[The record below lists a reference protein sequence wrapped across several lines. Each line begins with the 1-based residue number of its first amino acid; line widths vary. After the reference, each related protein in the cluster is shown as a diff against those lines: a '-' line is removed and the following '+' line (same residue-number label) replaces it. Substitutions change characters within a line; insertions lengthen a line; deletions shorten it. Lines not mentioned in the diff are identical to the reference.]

1 VDAVKRG
8 WVRPVLALLLVA
20 AGIVAAR
27 SLGLGDLIRLE
38 NVARLKQWIEGYGA
52 LAPAVYVAGYV
63 LATVFFV
70 PGLPVTVLGG
80 VAFGPLWGTL
90 YVWIGATIGAGLAF
104 LVARYAVRSTVER
117 WVRAS
122 PRIAKMD
129 GQVAEH
135 GWRIV
140 MLTRLVPIFPFNL
153 QNYAFGI
160 TRIGFWPY
168 LITSSIC
175 ILPATAAF
183 TFAGGALSDGRG
195 DIKRALAYLA
205 IAGVLLVLIS
215 LIPRWLQ
222 RRSKLAGDLL
232 KAAAIAALLG
242 VALPAD
248 AAGPAYAAEND
259 AYARLLKAHVSPG
272 TVSGI
277 KVALVDYRAVK
288 ADPAYAQA
296 LSALAE
302 SRPDALASDAERIA
316 FWVNAYNLAAI
327 KAVLDQ
333 YPTKSIRDGGSLL
346 SPIWKKKVATVARTV
361 YSLDDIEH
369 GILRKAFR
377 EPRVH
382 FAIVCASLSCPD
394 LRAEPYDPARL
405 DAQLDQQVA
414 AFLSNVT
421 KGFQPGADGKT
432 ARASSIF
439 KWFAG
444 DFSVSG
450 GVAAFIRA
458 KSSPDVA
465 TRLGA
470 LTDAGL
476 SYLDYDWSL
485 NDTAR
490 SS

>member
-1 VDAVKRG
+1 MRRG
-8 WVRPVLALLLVA
+8 WIRPVLVLLLVV
-20 AGIVAAR
+20 AGMVAAR

-52 LAPAVYVAGYV
+52 LGPAVYVVGYI

-70 PGLPVTVLGG
+70 PGLPITVLGG

-117 WVRAS
+117 WVQAS

-153 QNYAFGI
+153 QNYAYGI

-175 ILPATAAF
+175 ILPGTVAF

-195 DIKRALAYLA
+195 DVKRTLGYLA
-205 IAGVLLVLIS
+205 IAGVLLALIS
-215 LIPRWLQ
+215 LIPRRLQ

-232 KAAAIAALLG
+232 KVAAVAALLG

-248 AAGPAYAAEND
+248 AAPAYAGEND
-259 AYARLLKAHVSPG
+259 AYAKLLRAHVRPG
-272 TVSGI
+272 VVSGI

-288 ADPAYAQA
+288 GDPAYAQA
-296 LSALAE
+296 LNTLAE

-316 FWVNAYNLAAI
+316 FWVNAYNLSAI

-333 YPTKSIRDGGSLL
+333 YPTKSIKDGGSLL

-369 GILRKAFR
+369 GILRKAFK

-382 FAIVCASLSCPD
+382 FAIVCTSLSCPD
-394 LRAEPYDPARL
+394 LRVEPYDPARL
-405 DAQLDQQVA
+405 DAQLDQQAA
-414 AFLSNVT
+414 AFLSNAT
-421 KGFQPGADGKT
+421 KGLKPSADGKT

-444 DFSVSG
+444 DFAASG

-465 TRLGA
+465 ARLGA

-476 SYLDYDWSL
+476 SYLDYDWTL

-490 SS
+490 TS

>member
-1 VDAVKRG
+1 MRRG

-27 SLGLGDLIRLE
+27 AFGLDDMIRLE

-52 LAPAVYVAGYV
+52 LAPAVFITGYI

-70 PGLPVTVLGG
+70 PGLPITVLGG
-80 VAFGPLWGTL
+80 VAFGSLWGTL
-90 YVWIGATIGAGLAF
+90 YVWIGATIGLGLAF

-117 WVRAS
+117 WVQAS
-122 PRIAKMD
+122 PRIARMD
-129 GQVAEH
+129 GQVAGH

-153 QNYAFGI
+153 QNYAYGI

-175 ILPATAAF
+175 MLPGTAAF

-195 DIKRALAYLA
+195 DVKRTLAYLA

-232 KAAAIAALLG
+232 KAAVIAALLG
-242 VALPAD
+242 VALPAA
-248 AAGPAYAAEND
+248 AAGPAYAGEND
-259 AYARLLKAHVSPG
+259 AYARLLKAHVRPG

-277 KVALVDYRAVK
+277 KLALVDYRAVK

-296 LSALAE
+296 LNALAE
-302 SRPDALASDAERIA
+302 SRPDALTSDAERIA
-316 FWVNAYNLAAI
+316 FWANAYNLAAI

-333 YPTKSIRDGGSLL
+333 YPTKSIKDGGSLL
-346 SPIWKKKVATVARTV
+346 SSIWKKKVGTVARTV

-369 GILRKAFR
+369 GILRKAFK

-382 FAIVCASLSCPD
+382 FAIACASLSCPD
-394 LRAEPYDPARL
+394 LRAEPFDATRL
-405 DAQLDQQVA
+405 DAQLDQQAA
-414 AFLSNVT
+414 AFLSNAT
-421 KGFQPGADGKT
+421 KGLQPGADGRT
-432 ARASSIF
+432 VRASSIF

-444 DFSVSG
+444 DFAASG

-458 KSSPDVA
+458 KSSPGVA
-465 TRLGA
+465 AQLGA

-490 SS
+490 SP

>member
-1 VDAVKRG
+1 MKRP
-8 WVRPVLALLLVA
+8 WVRPLIALLLVA

-27 SLGLGDLIRLE
+27 ALGLGDLIRLE

-52 LAPAVYVAGYV
+52 LAPAIFVAGYI

-70 PGLPVTVLGG
+70 PGLPITVLGG
-80 VAFGPLWGTL
+80 VAFGALWGTV
-90 YVWIGATIGAGLAF
+90 YVWIGATIGLGLAF

-117 WVRAS
+117 WVQAS

-129 GQVAEH
+129 GQVAEY

-153 QNYAFGI
+153 QNYAYGI
-160 TRIGFWPY
+160 TRIGLWPY

-175 ILPATAAF
+175 ILPGTAAF

-195 DIKRALAYLA
+195 DVKRTLAYLA

-215 LIPRWLQ
+215 LIPRWIQ
-222 RRSKLAGDLL
+222 HRSKLAGDLL
-232 KAAAIAALLG
+232 KGAVIAALLG
-242 VALPAD
+242 AALPAD
-248 AAGPAYAAEND
+248 AEGDDP
-259 AYARLLKAHVSPG
+259 YARLLRAHVRPG
-272 TVSGI
+272 VVNGI
-277 KVALVDYRAVK
+277 KLALVDYRAVK
-288 ADPAYAQA
+288 ADPAYAQS
-296 LSALAE
+296 LNALAE
-302 SRPDALASDAERIA
+302 SRPDALTSDAERIA

-333 YPTKSIRDGGSLL
+333 YPTKSIKDGGSLL
-346 SPIWKKKVATVARTV
+346 SPIWKKKVATVGGTPYA
-361 YSLDDIEH
+361 LDDIEH

-394 LRAEPYDPARL
+394 LRAEPFDAARL
-405 DAQLDQQVA
+405 DAQLDQQAA
-414 AFLSNVT
+414 AFLSNAT
-421 KGFQPGADGKT
+421 KGLQPGADGKT

-444 DFSVSG
+444 DFAASG

-458 KSSPDVA
+458 KSSPEVA
-465 TRLGA
+465 ARLGA
-470 LTDAGL
+470 LTDGEL

>member
-1 VDAVKRG
+1 MKRG
-8 WVRPVLALLLVA
+8 WIRPVLALLLAA
-20 AGIVAAR
+20 AGVIAAR
-27 SLGLGDLIRLE
+27 ALGLGDVIRLE
-38 NVARLKQWIEGYGA
+38 NVAGLKQWIEGYGA
-52 LAPAVYVAGYV
+52 LAPAIYVVGYV

-70 PGLPVTVLGG
+70 PGLPITVLGG

-90 YVWIGATIGAGLAF
+90 YAWIGATIGLGLAF
-104 LVARYAVRSTVER
+104 LVARYAVRGTVER
-117 WVRAS
+117 WVQAS
-122 PRIAKMD
+122 PRIARMD
-129 GQVAEH
+129 AQAAEH

-153 QNYAFGI
+153 QNYAYGI

-168 LITSSIC
+168 LVTSSIC
-175 ILPATAAF
+175 ILPASAAF

-195 DIKRALAYLA
+195 DIKRTLGYLA
-205 IAGVLLVLIS
+205 MAGVLLVLIS

-232 KAAAIAALLG
+232 KAAVVAALLG
-242 VALPAD
+242 VALPAA
-248 AAGPAYAAEND
+248 AAGPAYADQND
-259 AYARLLKAHVSPG
+259 AYARLLKAHVRPG
-272 TVSGI
+272 MVSGI
-277 KVALVDYRAVK
+277 TLSLVDYRAVK
-288 ADPAYAQA
+288 ADPAYADA
-296 LSALAE
+296 LNALAE
-302 SRPDALASDAERIA
+302 SRPDALTDDAERIA

-327 KAVLDQ
+327 KAMLDQ
-333 YPTKSIRDGGSLL
+333 YPTNSIRDGGSLF
-346 SPIWKKKVATVARTV
+346 SSIWKKEVATVGGTP

-369 GILRKAFR
+369 GVLRKDFR

-394 LRAEPYDPARL
+394 LRAEPYAPARL
-405 DAQLDQQVA
+405 EAQLDQQTA
-414 AFLSNVT
+414 AFLSNAT
-421 KGFQPGADGKT
+421 KGLRPGAGGTT
-432 ARASSIF
+432 ARVSSIF

-444 DFSVSG
+444 DFAGAG

-458 KSSPDVA
+458 RSSPDVA
-465 TRLGA
+465 ARLGA

>member
-1 VDAVKRG
+1 MKRG
-8 WVRPVLALLLVA
+8 WVRPAIILLLIA

-27 SLGLGDLIRLE
+27 AFGLGDVIRLE

-52 LAPAVYVAGYV
+52 LAPAIYVVGYI

-70 PGLPVTVLGG
+70 PGLPITVLGG

-117 WVRAS
+117 WVQAS
-122 PRIAKMD
+122 PRIARMD
-129 GQVAEH
+129 GQAAEH

-153 QNYAFGI
+153 QNYAYGI

-175 ILPATAAF
+175 ILPGTAAF

-195 DIKRALAYLA
+195 DVKRTLGYLA

-232 KAAAIAALLG
+232 KAAVIAALLG
-242 VALPAD
+242 VAPHAG
-248 AAGPAYAAEND
+248 AAPAYAGEND
-259 AYARLLKAHVSPG
+259 AYARLLKAHVRPG

-277 KVALVDYRAVK
+277 KLALVDYRAVK

-296 LSALAE
+296 LDALAE

-316 FWVNAYNLAAI
+316 FWANAYNLAAI
-327 KAVLDQ
+327 KAVVDQ
-333 YPTKSIRDGGSLL
+333 YPAKSIKGGGSLL
-346 SPIWKKKVATVARTV
+346 SPIWKRKVAAVGGTP

-369 GILRKAFR
+369 GILRKAFK

-394 LRAEPYDPARL
+394 LPAEPFDAARL
-405 DAQLDQQVA
+405 DAQLDQQA
-414 AFLSNVT
+414 AVFLSNAT
-421 KGFQPGADGKT
+421 KGLKPGADGRT
-432 ARASSIF
+432 ARVSSIF

-444 DFSVSG
+444 DFAASG

-458 KSSPDVA
+458 KSSPGVA
-465 TRLGA
+465 AQLGA
-470 LTDAGL
+470 FTDAGL

-485 NDTAR
+485 DDTAR
-490 SS
+490 SP

>member
-1 VDAVKRG
+1 MKRG
-8 WVRPVLALLLVA
+8 WVRPVIVLLLVA
-20 AGIVAAR
+20 AGILAAR
-27 SLGLGDLIRLE
+27 AFGLGDLIRLE
-38 NVARLKQWIEGYGA
+38 NVARLKQGIEGYGA
-52 LAPAVYVAGYV
+52 LAPAVYIAGYI
-63 LATVFFV
+63 LAVVFFV
-70 PGLPVTVLGG
+70 PGLPITVLGG
-80 VAFGPLWGTL
+80 VAFGPLWGTF
-90 YVWIGATIGAGLAF
+90 YVWIAATIGAGLAF

-117 WVRAS
+117 WVQAS
-122 PRIAKMD
+122 PRIARMD
-129 GQVAEH
+129 GHVAEH

-140 MLTRLVPIFPFNL
+140 MLTRLVPLFPFNL
-153 QNYAFGI
+153 QNYAYGI
-160 TRIGFWPY
+160 TRVGFWPY
-168 LITSSIC
+168 AITSAIC
-175 ILPATAAF
+175 MLPGTAAF

-195 DIKRALAYLA
+195 DVKRTLAYLG

-222 RRSKLAGDLL
+222 RRSRLAGDLL
-232 KAAAIAALLG
+232 KTAVIATLLGAAPPAAA
-242 VALPAD
+242 
-248 AAGPAYAAEND
+248 AGDD
-259 AYARLLKAHVSPG
+259 AYARLLKAHVKPG

-277 KVALVDYRAVK
+277 KVALVDYRAIK

-296 LSALAE
+296 LGALARA
-302 SRPDALASDAERIA
+302 RPDSLTSDAERIA
-316 FWVNAYNLAAI
+316 FWANAYNLAAI

-333 YPTKSIRDGGSLL
+333 YPTKSIKDGGTLL
-346 SPIWKKKVATVARTV
+346 SPIWKKKVATVRGTA
-361 YSLDDIEH
+361 YALDDIEH
-369 GILRKAFR
+369 GILLKAFR

-405 DAQLDQQVA
+405 DSQLDEQAA
-414 AFLSNVT
+414 AFLSNTT
-421 KGFQPGADGKT
+421 KGLQPGGDGRT
-432 ARASSIF
+432 ARVSSIF

-444 DFSVSG
+444 DFAASG

-458 KSSPDVA
+458 RSSAEVA
-465 TRLGA
+465 ARLGA

>member
-1 VDAVKRG
+1 MKRG
-8 WVRPVLALLLVA
+8 WVRPVLALLLVT
-20 AGIVAAR
+20 AGVVAAR
-27 SLGLGDLIRLE
+27 AFGLGDLIRLE
-38 NVARLKQWIEGYGA
+38 NVARLKQGIEGYGA
-52 LAPAVYVAGYV
+52 LAPAIYVVGYV

-70 PGLPVTVLGG
+70 PGLPITVLGG
-80 VAFGPLWGTL
+80 VAFGPLWGTV
-90 YVWIGATIGAGLAF
+90 YVWIGATIGLGLAF
-104 LVARYAVRSTVER
+104 LVARYAVRSTVEG

-122 PRIAKMD
+122 PRLARMD
-129 GQVAEH
+129 GQAAAH

-153 QNYAFGI
+153 QNYAYGI
-160 TRIGFWPY
+160 TRIGFWDY

-175 ILPATAAF
+175 ILPGTAAF
-183 TFAGGALSDGRG
+183 TFAGGALSDGGG
-195 DIKRALAYLA
+195 DVKRTLTYLA

-232 KAAAIAALLG
+232 KAAVIAALLG
-242 VALPAD
+242 TALPAD
-248 AAGPAYAAEND
+248 AAGDD
-259 AYARLLKAHVSPG
+259 AYARLLRAHVRPG
-272 TVSGI
+272 VVGGI
-277 KVALVDYRAVK
+277 KLALVDYRAVK
-288 ADPAYAQA
+288 ADPAYVQA

-333 YPTKSIRDGGSLL
+333 YPTKSIRDGGDLL
-346 SPIWKKKVATVARTV
+346 SSIWKKKVVTVGGAP

-369 GILRKAFR
+369 GILRKVFR

-382 FAIVCASLSCPD
+382 FVIVCASLSCPD
-394 LRAEPYDPARL
+394 LRAEPYDPGRL
-405 DAQLDQQVA
+405 DAQLDEGAA
-414 AFLSNVT
+414 AFLSNAT
-421 KGFQPGADGKT
+421 KGLQLGADGKT
-432 ARASSIF
+432 VRVSVIF

-444 DFSVSG
+444 DFAASG

-465 TRLGA
+465 ARLGA
-470 LTDAGL
+470 LTDARL

>member
-1 VDAVKRG
+1 MRRG
-8 WVRPVLALLLVA
+8 WVRPVIVLLLVA
-20 AGIVAAR
+20 AGILAAR
-27 SLGLGDLIRLE
+27 AFGLGDLIRLE
-38 NVARLKQWIEGYGA
+38 NVARLKQGIEGYGA
-52 LAPAVYVAGYV
+52 LAPAVYIAGYI
-63 LATVFFV
+63 LAVVFFV
-70 PGLPVTVLGG
+70 PGLPITVLGG

-90 YVWIGATIGAGLAF
+90 YVWIAATIGAGLAF
-104 LVARYAVRSTVER
+104 LVARYGARSTVER
-117 WVRAS
+117 WVQAS

-129 GQVAEH
+129 GQVARH

-153 QNYAFGI
+153 QNYAYGI

-168 LITSSIC
+168 AITSSIC
-175 ILPATAAF
+175 MLPGTAAF

-195 DIKRALAYLA
+195 DVRRTLAYLA

-222 RRSKLAGDLL
+222 RRSRLAGDLL
-232 KAAAIAALLG
+232 KAAVIAALLG
-242 VALPAD
+242 AALPA
-248 AAGPAYAAEND
+248 GAAEND
-259 AYARLLKAHVSPG
+259 AYARLLKAHVRPG

-277 KVALVDYRAVK
+277 KLALVDYRAVK

-296 LSALAE
+296 LGALALAG
-302 SRPDALASDAERIA
+302 PDSLTSAAERFA

-333 YPTKSIRDGGSLL
+333 YPTKSIKDGGSLL
-346 SPIWKKKVATVARTV
+346 SPIWKKKVVTVARTV

-369 GILRKAFR
+369 GVLRKAFR

-382 FAIVCASLSCPD
+382 FAIACASLSCPD
-394 LRAEPYDPARL
+394 LRAEPFDAARL
-405 DAQLDQQVA
+405 DVQLDQQAA
-414 AFLSNVT
+414 AFLLNAT
-421 KGFQPGADGKT
+421 KGLKPGADGRT
-432 ARASSIF
+432 ARVSSIF

-444 DFSVSG
+444 DFSASG

-458 KSSPDVA
+458 RSSPDVA
-465 TRLGA
+465 ARLGA

>member
-1 VDAVKRG
+1 MRRG
-8 WVRPVLALLLVA
+8 WIGPVIVLVLVA
-20 AGIVAAR
+20 AGILAAR
-27 SLGLGDLIRLE
+27 ALGLGDLIRLE
-38 NVARLKQWIEGYGA
+38 NVARLKQGIEGYGA
-52 LAPAVYVAGYV
+52 LAPAVYIAGYI

-70 PGLPVTVLGG
+70 PGLPITVLGG

-90 YVWIGATIGAGLAF
+90 YVWIAATIGAGLAF
-104 LVARYAVRSTVER
+104 LVARYGVRSTVER
-117 WVRAS
+117 WVQAS

-153 QNYAFGI
+153 QNYAYGI

-168 LITSSIC
+168 AITSSIC
-175 ILPATAAF
+175 MLPGTAAF

-195 DIKRALAYLA
+195 DVRRTLAYLG

-222 RRSKLAGDLL
+222 RRSKLAVDLL
-232 KAAAIAALLG
+232 KAAIIAALLG
-242 VALPAD
+242 GALPAD
-248 AAGPAYAAEND
+248 AAGPADAAEND
-259 AYARLLKAHVSPG
+259 AYARLLKAHVRPG

-277 KVALVDYRAVK
+277 RLALVDYRAVK

-296 LSALAE
+296 LNALAE
-302 SRPDALASDAERIA
+302 SRPDALTSDAERIA

-327 KAVLDQ
+327 KAVVDQ
-333 YPTKSIRDGGSLL
+333 YPTRSIKDGGSLL
-346 SPIWKKKVATVARTV
+346 SSIWKKKVATVGGTT

-382 FAIVCASLSCPD
+382 FAIVCASLSCAD
-394 LRAEPYDPARL
+394 LPAEPFDAARL
-405 DAQLDQQVA
+405 DAQLDQQTA
-414 AFLSNVT
+414 AFLSNAT
-421 KGFQPGADGKT
+421 KGLQPGADGRT
-432 ARASSIF
+432 ARVSSIF
-439 KWFAG
+439 KWFAE
-444 DFSVSG
+444 DFSASG

-458 KSSPDVA
+458 RSSPSVA
-465 TRLGA
+465 ARLGA

-490 SS
+490 SP

>member
-1 VDAVKRG
+1 MAKVDAMRRG

-27 SLGLGDLIRLE
+27 SLGLGDLLRLE
-38 NVARLKQWIEGYGA
+38 NVARLKQWIESYGA
-52 LAPAVYVAGYV
+52 LAPAVFIAGYI
-63 LATVFFV
+63 LATVFFF
-70 PGLPVTVLGG
+70 PGLPITVLGG

-117 WVRAS
+117 WVQAS

-129 GQVAEH
+129 GQVAVH

-153 QNYAFGI
+153 QNYAYGI

-195 DIKRALAYLA
+195 DVKRTLAYLA

-242 VALPAD
+242 FALPVD
-248 AAGPAYAAEND
+248 AAGDD
-259 AYARLLKAHVSPG
+259 AYARLLRAHVRPG
-272 TVSGI
+272 VVSGI
-277 KVALVDYRAVK
+277 KLALVDYRAVK

-333 YPTKSIRDGGSLL
+333 YPTESIRDGGSLL
-346 SPIWKKKVATVARTV
+346 SSIWKKKVATVARTV

-369 GILRKAFR
+369 GILRKAFK

-394 LRAEPYDPARL
+394 LRAEPYEAARL
-405 DAQLDQQVA
+405 DAQLDQQAA
-414 AFLSNVT
+414 AFLSNTT
-421 KGFQPGADGKT
+421 KGLEPGADGKT

-444 DFSVSG
+444 DFAASG

-458 KSSPDVA
+458 RSSPDVA
-465 TRLGA
+465 ARLGA

>member
-1 VDAVKRG
+1 MRRD
-8 WVRPVLALLLVA
+8 WVRPVIVLLLVA
-20 AGIVAAR
+20 AGILAAR

-38 NVARLKQWIEGYGA
+38 NVARLKQGIEGYGA
-52 LAPAVYVAGYV
+52 LAPAVYIAGYV
-63 LATVFFV
+63 LAVVFFV
-70 PGLPVTVLGG
+70 PGLPITVVGG
-80 VAFGPLWGTL
+80 VAFGPLWGTF
-90 YVWIGATIGAGLAF
+90 YVWVAATTGAALAF
-104 LVARYAVRSTVER
+104 LVARYGVRSTVER
-117 WVRAS
+117 WVQAS

-153 QNYAFGI
+153 QNYAYGI

-168 LITSSIC
+168 AITSSIC
-175 ILPATAAF
+175 MLPGTAAF

-195 DIKRALAYLA
+195 DVKRTLAYLA
-205 IAGVLLVLIS
+205 VAGVLLLLVS

-222 RRSKLAGDLL
+222 RRSRLAGDLL
-232 KAAAIAALLG
+232 KAASIAALLG
-242 VALPAD
+242 ASVPAH
-248 AAGPAYAAEND
+248 AAADD
-259 AYARLLKAHVSPG
+259 AYASVLRAHVRPG

-277 KVALVDYRAVK
+277 KLALVDYRAVK
-288 ADPAYAQA
+288 ADPSYARA
-296 LSALAE
+296 LNALAE
-302 SRPDALASDAERIA
+302 SRPEALTSDAERIA
-316 FWVNAYNLAAI
+316 FWINAYNLAAI

-333 YPTKSIRDGGSLL
+333 YPTKSIKDGGSLL
-346 SPIWKKKVATVARTV
+346 SPIWKKKVATVGGTA
-361 YSLDDIEH
+361 YALDDIEH

-405 DAQLDQQVA
+405 DAQLDEQAA
-414 AFLSNVT
+414 AFLSNAT
-421 KGFQPGADGKT
+421 KGVRPGADGRT
-432 ARASSIF
+432 ARVSSIF
-439 KWFAG
+439 KWFVG

-458 KSSPDVA
+458 RSSPVVA
-465 TRLGA
+465 ARLGA

>member
-1 VDAVKRG
+1 MKRG
-8 WVRPVLALLLVA
+8 WIRPVLALLLVA

-52 LAPAVYVAGYV
+52 LAPAVYVVGYI

-70 PGLPVTVLGG
+70 PGLPITVLGG

-90 YVWIGATIGAGLAF
+90 YVWIGATIGAGFAF

-117 WVRAS
+117 WVQAS
-122 PRIAKMD
+122 PRIARMD
-129 GQVAEH
+129 GQVAKH

-153 QNYAFGI
+153 QNYAYGI

-175 ILPATAAF
+175 ILPGTAAF

-195 DIKRALAYLA
+195 DVRRTLAYLA

-222 RRSKLAGDLL
+222 SRSKLAGDLL
-232 KAAAIAALLG
+232 KAAVIAALLG

-248 AAGPAYAAEND
+248 AAPAYAGEND
-259 AYARLLKAHVSPG
+259 AYARLLKAHVRHG

-277 KVALVDYRAVK
+277 KLALVDYRAVK

-296 LSALAE
+296 LNALAE
-302 SRPDALASDAERIA
+302 SRPHALASDAERIA

-369 GILRKAFR
+369 GILRKAFK

-382 FAIVCASLSCPD
+382 FAIACASLSCPD
-394 LRAEPYDPARL
+394 LHAEPYDPARL
-405 DAQLDQQVA
+405 DAQLDQQAA
-414 AFLSNVT
+414 AFLSNAT
-421 KGFQPGADGKT
+421 KGLKLGADGRT
-432 ARASSIF
+432 TRASSIF

-444 DFSVSG
+444 DFSASG

-465 TRLGA
+465 ARLGA

>member
-1 VDAVKRG
+1 MRRG
-8 WVRPVLALLLVA
+8 WVRPVIVLLLVA
-20 AGIVAAR
+20 AGILAAR
-27 SLGLGDLIRLE
+27 AFGLGDLIRLE
-38 NVARLKQWIEGYGA
+38 NVARLKQGIEGYGA
-52 LAPAVYVAGYV
+52 LAPAVYIAGYI
-63 LATVFFV
+63 LAVVFFM
-70 PGLPVTVLGG
+70 PGLPITVLGG
-80 VAFGPLWGTL
+80 VAFGPLWGTF
-90 YVWIGATIGAGLAF
+90 YVWIAATIGAGLAF
-104 LVARYAVRSTVER
+104 LVARYGVRSTVER
-117 WVRAS
+117 WVQAS

-129 GQVAEH
+129 GQVARH

-153 QNYAFGI
+153 QNYAYGI

-168 LITSSIC
+168 AITSSIC
-175 ILPATAAF
+175 MLPGTAAF

-195 DIKRALAYLA
+195 DVRRTLAYLA

-222 RRSKLAGDLL
+222 RRSRLAGDLL
-232 KAAAIAALLG
+232 KAAVIAALLG
-242 VALPAD
+242 AALPA
-248 AAGPAYAAEND
+248 GAAEND
-259 AYARLLKAHVSPG
+259 AYARLLKAHVRPG

-277 KVALVDYRAVK
+277 KLALVDYRAVK

-296 LSALAE
+296 LGALALAG
-302 SRPDALASDAERIA
+302 PDSLTSDAERFA

-333 YPTKSIRDGGSLL
+333 YPTKSIKDGGSLL
-346 SPIWKKKVATVARTV
+346 SPIWKKKVVTVARAV

-369 GILRKAFR
+369 GVLRKAFR

-382 FAIVCASLSCPD
+382 FAIACASLSCPD
-394 LRAEPYDPARL
+394 LRAEPFDAARL
-405 DAQLDQQVA
+405 DAQLDQQAA
-414 AFLSNVT
+414 AFLSNAT
-421 KGFQPGADGKT
+421 KGLKPGADGRT
-432 ARASSIF
+432 ARVSSIF

-444 DFSVSG
+444 DFSASG

-458 KSSPDVA
+458 KSRPDVA
-465 TRLGA
+465 ARLGA

>member
-1 VDAVKRG
+1 MKRP
-8 WVRPVLALLLVA
+8 WARPLIALLLVA

-27 SLGLGDLIRLE
+27 ALGLGDLIRLE

-52 LAPAVYVAGYV
+52 LAPAIFVAGYI

-70 PGLPVTVLGG
+70 PGLPITVLGG
-80 VAFGPLWGTL
+80 VAFGALWGTV
-90 YVWIGATIGAGLAF
+90 YVWIGATIGLGLAF

-117 WVRAS
+117 WVQAS

-129 GQVAEH
+129 GQVAEY

-153 QNYAFGI
+153 QNYAYGI
-160 TRIGFWPY
+160 TRIGLWPY

-175 ILPATAAF
+175 ILPGTAAF

-195 DIKRALAYLA
+195 DVKRTLAYLA

-215 LIPRWLQ
+215 LIPRWIQ
-222 RRSKLAGDLL
+222 HRSKLAGDLL
-232 KAAAIAALLG
+232 KGAVIAALLG
-242 VALPAD
+242 AALPAD
-248 AAGPAYAAEND
+248 AEGDDP
-259 AYARLLKAHVSPG
+259 YARLLRAHVRPG
-272 TVSGI
+272 VVNGI
-277 KVALVDYRAVK
+277 KLALVDYRAVK
-288 ADPAYAQA
+288 ADPAYAQS
-296 LSALAE
+296 LNALAE
-302 SRPDALASDAERIA
+302 SRPDALTSDAERIA

-333 YPTKSIRDGGSLL
+333 YPTKSIKDGGSLL
-346 SPIWKKKVATVARTV
+346 SPIWKKKVATVGGTPYA
-361 YSLDDIEH
+361 LDDIEH

-394 LRAEPYDPARL
+394 LRAEPFDAARL
-405 DAQLDQQVA
+405 DAQLDQQAA
-414 AFLSNVT
+414 AFLSNAT
-421 KGFQPGADGKT
+421 KGLQPGADGKT

-444 DFSVSG
+444 DFAASG

-458 KSSPDVA
+458 KSSPEVA
-465 TRLGA
+465 ARLGA
-470 LTDAGL
+470 LTDGEL